1 MAEYSTFTAHLGERI
16 SRITLA
22 RPRTANAM
30 DLVMVAELADVAA
43 RCAAS
48 DTKVIVLDATG
59 RFFCAGG
66 DLGDFA
72 AATDRSG
79 HIKVIADTLHRAVS
93 TLARTDAVVIVGVN
107 GVAAGAGLSLVAG
120 ADIVVAA
127 ESATFTMAYTRVG
140 LSPDGAGSYYLPR
153 LIGLRRTQELM
164 LTNRTLTAT
173 EALEWG
179 IVTEV
184 VPDNELAKRLDTLAE
199 HFAQSAKQS
208 NTAVKKLLLAT
219 FGNGLE
225 EQMEL
230 EAALIAHNA
239 GSPDG
244 HEGVNAFLAKRAARY
259 R

>member
-1 MAEYSTFTAHLGERI
+1 MAEYSTFTALLGERI

-30 DLVMVAELADVAA
+30 DLVMVTELADVAA

-48 DTKVIVLDATG
+48 DTKAIVLDATG

-79 HIKVIADTLHRAVS
+79 HIKVIADTLHRALS

-164 LTNRTLTAT
+164 LTNRTLNAT
-173 EALEWG
+173 EAREWG

-184 VPDNELAKRLDTLAE
+184 VPDNELVKRLDALAE

-219 FGNGLE
+219 FGNSLE